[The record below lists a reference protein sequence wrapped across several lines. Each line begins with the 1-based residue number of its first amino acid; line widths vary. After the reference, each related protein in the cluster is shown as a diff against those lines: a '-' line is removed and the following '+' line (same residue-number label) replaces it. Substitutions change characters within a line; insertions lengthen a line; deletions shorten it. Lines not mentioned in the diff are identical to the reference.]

1 MSNHG
6 EIVWRSPSNLAIVK
20 YWGKKEQQIPLNPSL
35 SISLAKSYT
44 ETKMNW
50 EKGNG
55 EIHYLYEGIVN
66 STFQNKVIRFI
77 KSLNLDWLN
86 QVSLRF
92 NSFNTF
98 PHSAGI
104 ASSASSM
111 SAIALCLASL
121 EKHIT
126 ETQVD
131 FNQRASY
138 LARLGSGSACRSI
151 YPKASLWGK
160 TEGIDQSSDFYGL
173 DWSEYIHEDFRF
185 LQDYIFI
192 VNKNQKSVSSSAG
205 HELMNQHSYKL
216 GRINQAQENIKLLID
231 ALKNGNWSDFI
242 YIAEEE
248 ALSLHGLMM
257 SSRPGYLLL
266 EPESIK
272 IINAIRQF
280 RTETKLPLTFSVDAG
295 PNIHMLFPSYIQT
308 NVQSWLEEM
317 FPDYLKESR
326 IIYDCIGEG
335 PIKLI

>member
-20 YWGKKEQQIPLNPSL
+20 YWGKKEQQVPLNPSL

-160 TEGIDQSSDFYGL
+160 TEGIDQSSDFY
-173 DWSEYIHEDFRF
+173 Y
-185 LQDYIFI
+185 
-192 VNKNQKSVSSSAG
+192 
-205 HELMNQHSYKL
+205 
-216 GRINQAQENIKLLID
+216 
-231 ALKNGNWSDFI
+231 
-242 YIAEEE
+242 
-248 ALSLHGLMM
+248 
-257 SSRPGYLLL
+257 
-266 EPESIK
+266 
-272 IINAIRQF
+272 
-280 RTETKLPLTFSVDAG
+280 
-295 PNIHMLFPSYIQT
+295 
-308 NVQSWLEEM
+308 
-317 FPDYLKESR
+317 
-326 IIYDCIGEG
+326 
-335 PIKLI
+335 